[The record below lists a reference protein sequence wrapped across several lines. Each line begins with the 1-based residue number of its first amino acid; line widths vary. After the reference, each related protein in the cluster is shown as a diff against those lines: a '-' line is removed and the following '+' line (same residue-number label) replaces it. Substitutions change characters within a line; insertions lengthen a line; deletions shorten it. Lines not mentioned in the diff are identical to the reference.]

1 VSEYKYAIDFMSN
14 QYEDREEE
22 FADIVSC
29 IDDCYRTEMTKLSP
43 PLIKKHMVD
52 NKSCKGIVLLLLSS

>member
-1 VSEYKYAIDFMSN
+1 VSVYKYAIDFMSN

-29 IDDCYRTEMTKLSP
+29 IDDFYRTEMTKLSP
-43 PLIKKHMVD
+43 PLIKNIWWTIRTVKV
-52 NKSCKGIVLLLLSS
+52 

>member
-1 VSEYKYAIDFMSN
+1 MSVYKYAIDFMSN

-29 IDDCYRTEMTKLSP
+29 IDDFYRTEMTKLSP
-43 PLIKKHMVD
+43 PLIKNIWWTIRTVKV
-52 NKSCKGIVLLLLSS
+52 